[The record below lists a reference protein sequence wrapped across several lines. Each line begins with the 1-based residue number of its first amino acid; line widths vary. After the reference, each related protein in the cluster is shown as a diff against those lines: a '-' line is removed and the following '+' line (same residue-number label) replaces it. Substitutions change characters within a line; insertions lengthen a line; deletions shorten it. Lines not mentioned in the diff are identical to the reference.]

1 MIVEIYLT
9 KLYNELF
16 LITVLFVFYYRA
28 LLRLQLK
35 TKVVLN
41 MVFCTTCDREFKNKH
56 SLSNH
61 KRNFHGKK
69 DKTDKHP
76 TKRRKV
82 IYDEDSLKSKKDNG
96 SQTEYESE
104 NSEVDSQ
111 TSIENHSDPGSN
123 PGSDPESDP
132 KSDPGS
138 DLHESGTDSD
148 TESEPTEDSDDD
160 IPQLRLKTNYK
171 MCTENPK
178 LIKKLCQQILD
189 GTIPLE
195 EHHVK
200 DLKPIRNFI
209 RKVAGVNLRIVRK
222 TIENE
227 IKREKKTGN
236 SNLRHTLKTVIP
248 RFDELYH

>member
-1 MIVEIYLT
+1 M
-9 KLYNELF
+9 
-16 LITVLFVFYYRA
+16 
-28 LLRLQLK
+28 
-35 TKVVLN
+35 
-41 MVFCTTCDREFKNKH
+41 
-56 SLSNH
+56 
-61 KRNFHGKK
+61 
-69 DKTDKHP
+69 
-76 TKRRKV
+76 

-96 SQTEYESE
+96 SQTGYESE
-104 NSEVDSQ
+104 NSEADSQ
-111 TSIENHSDPGSN
+111 TSIENHSDPGSD

-132 KSDPGS
+132 GSDPHG
-138 DLHESGTDSD
+138 SGTDSD

-171 MCTENPK
+171 MCTENPE
-178 LIKKLCQQILD
+178 LIKKLCQHILD

-195 EHHVK
+195 EQHVK
-200 DLKPIRNFI
+200 ALKPIRNFV
-209 RKVAGVNLRIVRK
+209 RKVAGGDLSIVRK

>member
-1 MIVEIYLT
+1 
-9 KLYNELF
+9 
-16 LITVLFVFYYRA
+16 
-28 LLRLQLK
+28 
-35 TKVVLN
+35 

-123 PGSDPESDP
+123 PGSDPESDPKSDPGSDPGSDPESDPGSDPESGP

-236 SNLRHTLKTVIP
+236 SNLRHTLKTVISI
-248 RFDELYH
+248 FDELYH